1 MKLIDRDVNIPLRE
15 LVKKLTFRFI
25 FFESFVYNI
34 QTIIQI
40 NSYFIKEEPIMVN
53 FDQWNGFKGR
63 LWKEEIN
70 VRDFVQNNYKPYDGD
85 ESFLEGPTE
94 ATNKLWGKL
103 QELQKEERAKGG
115 VLDMETKVVAG
126 LTAYGP
132 GYIDESM
139 KELEKVVGLQ
149 TDKPLKRA
157 FMPYGGIKMAE
168 EACKNYGYEPDP
180 ELHKIFTEYHKTH
193 NQGVFDAY
201 TPEIRKARHSHIIT
215 GLPDT
220 YGRGRIVGDYR
231 RVALYGIDFL
241 MEEKKRDHANCG
253 CGTMTDDVIRL
264 REEISDQYKALAGM
278 KKMAESYGYD
288 ISKPATNAKEAV
300 QWLYFGYLAA
310 IKTQNGA
317 AMSVGR
323 VSTFLDIYIQ
333 RDLEAGTLTEK
344 EAQELI
350 DHFVM
355 KCRMVKFAR
364 ITSYNELF
372 SGDPTWATLEVGG
385 TGIDGR
391 SMVTKNDYRFL
402 HTLEN
407 MGPSPEPNLTVLYSS
422 RLPENFKK
430 YAAKI
435 SVDTS
440 SIQYE
445 NDDVMKVTWG
455 DDYSIC
461 CCVSATQ
468 TGKEMQ
474 FFGARANLA
483 KCLLYA
489 INGGVDVKNREQVG
503 PAYKPV
509 TSEYL
514 DYDEVVDKFDA
525 MMDWLADLY
534 VNTLNLIQYM
544 HDKYYYEAAEM
555 ALIDT
560 DVKRT
565 FATGI
570 AGFSHVVDSLS
581 AIKYA
586 KVKTVRDETG
596 IVVDYE
602 IEGDFPK
609 YGNDDDRADDIAVW
623 LLKTFLEK
631 IKKRHTYRNSEPTT
645 SILTITSNV
654 VYGKYT
660 GAMPDGRK
668 AGTPLAPG
676 ANPSYGAEQN
686 GLLASLNSLTKLPYE
701 WALDGISNTQTM
713 NPDALGHN
721 EEERINNLVNV
732 MDGYFD
738 QGAHHLNV
746 NVFGKDK
753 LLDAMEH
760 PEKPEYA
767 NFTIRVSGYA
777 VKFIDLTKEQQMD
790 VISRTFHDRM

>member
-1 MKLIDRDVNIPLRE
+1 
-15 LVKKLTFRFI
+15 
-25 FFESFVYNI
+25 
-34 QTIIQI
+34 
-40 NSYFIKEEPIMVN
+40 MVN

-94 ATNKLWGKL
+94 ATNKLWGRL

-139 KELEKVVGLQ
+139 KELEQVVGLQ

-168 EACKNYGYEPDP
+168 ESCKSYGYEPDP

-201 TPEIRKARHSHIIT
+201 TPEMRKARHSHIIT

-241 MEEKKRDHANCG
+241 MEEKKKDHANCG

-422 RLPENFKK
+422 RLPESFKK

-631 IKKRHTYRNSEPTT
+631 IKKRHTYRDSEPTT

-668 AGTPLAPG
+668 AGTPLSPG

>member
-1 MKLIDRDVNIPLRE
+1 MVD
-15 LVKKLTFRFI
+15 
-25 FFESFVYNI
+25 FE
-34 QTIIQI
+34 
-40 NSYFIKEEPIMVN
+40 
-53 FDQWNGFKGR
+53 QWEGFEGS
-63 LWKEEIN
+63 LWKEEVN
-70 VRDFVQNNYKPYDGD
+70 VRDFIQKNYTVYDGD
-85 ESFLEGPTE
+85 ESFLAGPTD
-94 ATNKLWGKL
+94 ATNKLWGIL
-103 QELQKEERAKGG
+103 QGLQKEERAKGG
-115 VLDMETKVVAG
+115 VLDMETKVVSG
-126 LTAYGP
+126 ITAYGP
-132 GYIDESM
+132 GYISEAD
-139 KELEKVVGLQ
+139 KDLEKVVGLQ

-157 FMPYGGIKMAE
+157 FMPFGGIKMAE
-168 EACKNYGYEPDP
+168 QACSTYGYEPDP
-180 ELHKIFTEYHKTH
+180 ELHKIFTEYCKTH

-201 TPEIRKARHSHIIT
+201 TPEMLKARHNKIIT

-241 MEEKKRDHANCG
+241 MEEKKHDFANCG
-253 CGTMTDDVIRL
+253 DGTMTDDVIRL
-264 REEISDQYKALAGM
+264 REEITMQYKALAQM
-278 KKMAESYGYD
+278 KKMAESYGFD
-288 ISKPATNAKEAV
+288 ISKPAKDAKEAV

-317 AMSVGR
+317 TMSVGR
-323 VSTFLDIYIQ
+323 ISTFLDIYIQ
-333 RDLEAGTLTEK
+333 RDLEAGKITEA

-350 DHFVM
+350 DHLVM
-355 KCRMVKFAR
+355 KFRMVKFAR
-364 ITSYNELF
+364 IPSYNQLF
-372 SGDPTWATLEVGG
+372 SGDPVWATLEVA
-385 TGIDGR
+385 GIGVDGR
-391 SMVTKNDYRFL
+391 SMVTKNDFRFL

-422 RLPENFKK
+422 SLPDTFKK
-430 YAAKI
+430 YAADI
-435 SVDTS
+435 SIRTS

-445 NDDVMKVTWG
+445 NDDVMKPVWG

-489 INGGVDVKNREQVG
+489 INGGVDAKTFDQVG
-503 PAYKPV
+503 PKYRPI

-514 DYDEVVDKFDA
+514 DYDEVIEAYDR
-525 MMDWLADLY
+525 MMDWLAGLY
-534 VNTLNLIQYM
+534 VNVLNLIQFM

-560 DVKRT
+560 DVRRT

-586 KVKTVRDETG
+586 KVKTIRNEDGV
-596 IVVDYE
+596 VVDYE
-602 IEGDFPK
+602 TEGDFPR
-609 YGNDDDRADDIAVW
+609 YGNDDDRADEIAVW
-623 LLKTFLEK
+623 LLKTFLDK
-631 IKKRHTYRNSEPTT
+631 IKKHHTYRNSEPTT

-654 VYGKYT
+654 VYGKAT
-660 GAMPDGRK
+660 GTMPDGRK
-668 AGTPLAPG
+668 AGAPLSPG
-676 ANPSYGAEQN
+676 ANPSYGAEQS
-686 GLLASLNSLTKLPYE
+686 GLLASLNSVAKLPYE
-701 WALDGISNTQTM
+701 WALDGISNTQTI
-713 NPDALGHN
+713 NPGALGHS
-721 EEERINNLVNV
+721 EEEKKNNLVQV

-746 NVFGKDK
+746 NVFGTEK
-753 LLDAMEH
+753 LIDAMEH
-760 PEKPEYA
+760 PEKEEYQ

-790 VISRTFHDRM
+790 VISRTCHDRM

>member
-1 MKLIDRDVNIPLRE
+1 
-15 LVKKLTFRFI
+15 
-25 FFESFVYNI
+25 
-34 QTIIQI
+34 
-40 NSYFIKEEPIMVN
+40 MVQM
-53 FDQWNGFKGR
+53 DQWNGFKGR

-70 VRDFVQNNYKPYDGD
+70 VRDFIQNNYKPYDGD

-94 ATNKLWGKL
+94 ATNKLWGRL

-115 VLDMETKVVAG
+115 VLDMETEVVAG

-139 KELEKVVGLQ
+139 KDLEQIVGLQ

-168 EACKNYGYEPDP
+168 ESCKNYGYEPNP

-201 TPEIRKARHSHIIT
+201 TPEMRKARHSHIIT

-241 MEEKKRDHANCG
+241 MEEKKKDHANCG

-264 REEISDQYKALAGM
+264 REELSDQYKALAGM

-288 ISKPATNAKEAV
+288 ISKPATNAKEAC

-333 RDLEAGTLTEK
+333 RDLDNGVITEK

-350 DHFVM
+350 DHMVM
-355 KCRMVKFAR
+355 KFRMVKFAR

-483 KCLLYA
+483 KCLHYA

-503 PAYKPV
+503 PAYKPI

-514 DYDEVVDKFDA
+514 EYDEVVEKFDA

-596 IVVDYE
+596 IVVDYK

-631 IKKRHTYRNSEPTT
+631 IKKRHTYRDSEPTT

-660 GAMPDGRK
+660 GAMPDGRP
-668 AGTPLAPG
+668 AGTPLSPG

-721 EEERINNLVNV
+721 EDERVANLVNV

-753 LLDAMEH
+753 LIDAMEH

-777 VKFIDLTKEQQMD
+777 VMFIDLTKEQQMD

>member
-1 MKLIDRDVNIPLRE
+1 MVE
-15 LVKKLTFRFI
+15 
-25 FFESFVYNI
+25 FE
-34 QTIIQI
+34 
-40 NSYFIKEEPIMVN
+40 
-53 FDQWNGFKGR
+53 QWSGFKGNK
-63 LWKEEIN
+63 WKQEIN
-70 VRDFVQNNYKPYDGD
+70 VRDFIQKNYTPYDGD
-85 ESFLEGPTE
+85 ESFLAGTTE
-94 ATNKLWGKL
+94 ATDKLWGRL
-103 QELQKEERAKGG
+103 QELYKEQRAKGG
-115 VLDMETKVVAG
+115 VLDCETEIVTG
-126 LTAYGP
+126 LDAYGP

-139 KELEKVVGLQ
+139 KDLEKIVGLQ

-157 FMPYGGIKMAE
+157 FMPYGGIKMAQQAAE
-168 EACKNYGYEPDP
+168 SYGY
-180 ELHKIFTEYHKTH
+180 KINPKFDQIFNEYHKTH

-201 TPEIRKARHSHIIT
+201 TPEIRAARKSHVIT

-241 MEEKKRDHANCG
+241 IKEKENDKANTG
-253 CGTMTDDVIRL
+253 DGTMTDDVIRL
-264 REEISDQYKALAGM
+264 REELSDQIKALQGM
-278 KKMAESYGYD
+278 KKMAEIYGYD
-288 ISKPATNAKEAV
+288 ISQPAKNAKEAV

-333 RDLEAGTLTEK
+333 RDLEAGTITEK

-350 DHFVM
+350 DHMTM
-355 KCRMVKFAR
+355 KFRMVKFAR
-364 ITSYNELF
+364 IPSYNELF
-372 SGDPTWATLEVGG
+372 SGDPVWATLEVGG
-385 TGIDGR
+385 IGVDGR
-391 SMVTKNDYRFL
+391 HMVTKNDFRFL

-407 MGPSPEPNLTVLYSS
+407 MGPSPEPNLTVLYSKN
-422 RLPENFKK
+422 LPETFKK
-430 YAAKI
+430 YASHI
-435 SVDTS
+435 SITTS

-445 NDDVMKVTWG
+445 NDDVMKPVWG

-489 INGGVDVKNREQVG
+489 INGGVDEKSFAQVG
-503 PAYKPV
+503 PQYQPI

-514 DYDEVVDKFDA
+514 DYDEVMKKYLV
-525 MMDWLADLY
+525 MMDWLAGLY

-560 DVKRT
+560 DVRRT

-570 AGFSHVVDSLS
+570 AGFSHVIDSLS

-586 KVKTVRDETG
+586 KVKTIRNEDG
-596 IVVDYE
+596 IVVDFD

-609 YGNDDDRADDIAVW
+609 YGNDDDRADQIGVD
-623 LLKTFLEK
+623 LLKTFIAM

-654 VYGKYT
+654 VYGKAT
-660 GAMPDGRK
+660 GALPDGRK
-668 AGTPLAPG
+668 AGEPFAPG
-676 ANPSYGAEQN
+676 ASPSYGAEQN
-686 GLLASLNSLTKLPYE
+686 GLLSSLNSVAKIPYE
-701 WALDGISNTQTM
+701 WALDGISNTQTI
-713 NPDALGHN
+713 NPDALGHD
-721 EEERINNLVNV
+721 EAERVNNLVNTL
-732 MDGYFD
+732 DGYFT

-746 NVFGKDK
+746 NVFGTEK

-760 PEKPEYA
+760 PEKEEYA

-777 VKFIDLTKEQQMD
+777 VRFIDLTKEQQLD
-790 VISRTFHDRM
+790 VIKRTCHKSL

>member
-1 MKLIDRDVNIPLRE
+1 ML
-15 LVKKLTFRFI
+15 
-25 FFESFVYNI
+25 
-34 QTIIQI
+34 Q
-40 NSYFIKEEPIMVN
+40 KE
-53 FDQWNGFKGR
+53 QWNGFEGR

-94 ATNKLWGKL
+94 ATNKLWGRL

-115 VLDMETKVVAG
+115 VLDMETEVVAG

-139 KELEKVVGLQ
+139 KDLEKVVGLQ

-168 EACKNYGYEPDP
+168 ESCKNYGYEPNP

-201 TPEIRKARHSHIIT
+201 TPEMRKARHSHIIT

-231 RVALYGIDFL
+231 RVALYGIDYL
-241 MEEKKRDHANCG
+241 MEEKKKDHANCG

-288 ISKPATNAKEAV
+288 ISQPAKDAKEAV

-323 VSTFLDIYIQ
+323 VSTFLDIYIE
-333 RDLEAGTLTEK
+333 RDLEAGKITEK

-391 SMVTKNDYRFL
+391 SMVTKNDFRFL

-422 RLPENFKK
+422 RLPESFKK

-489 INGGVDVKNREQVG
+489 INGGIDVKNREQVG
-503 PAYKPV
+503 PAYKPI

-514 DYDEVVDKFDA
+514 EYDEVIEKFDA

>member
-1 MKLIDRDVNIPLRE
+1 
-15 LVKKLTFRFI
+15 
-25 FFESFVYNI
+25 
-34 QTIIQI
+34 
-40 NSYFIKEEPIMVN
+40 MVN

-94 ATNKLWGKL
+94 ATNKLWGRL

-139 KELEKVVGLQ
+139 KELEQVVGLQ

-168 EACKNYGYEPDP
+168 ESCKNYGYEPDP

-201 TPEIRKARHSHIIT
+201 TPEMRKARHSHIIT

-220 YGRGRIVGDYR
+220 YGRGRTVGDYR

-241 MEEKKRDHANCG
+241 MEEKKKDHANCG

-391 SMVTKNDYRFL
+391 SMVTKNDFRFL

-422 RLPENFKK
+422 RLPESFKK

>member
-1 MKLIDRDVNIPLRE
+1 MKNFAQWDG
-15 LVKKLTFRFI
+15 
-25 FFESFVYNI
+25 FE
-34 QTIIQI
+34 
-40 NSYFIKEEPIMVN
+40 
-53 FDQWNGFKGR
+53 GR
-63 LWKEEIN
+63 LWKEEVN
-70 VRDFVQNNYKPYDGD
+70 VRDFIQKNYKPYDGD
-85 ESFLEGPTE
+85 SSFLAGPTE
-94 ATNKLWGKL
+94 ATDKLWGEL
-103 QELQKEERAKGG
+103 QKLQKEERAKGG
-115 VLDMETKVVAG
+115 VLDMETKVVSG
-126 LTAYGP
+126 ITAYGP
-132 GYIDESM
+132 GYISEAD
-139 KELEKVVGLQ
+139 KDLEKVVGLQ

-157 FMPYGGIKMAE
+157 FMPFGGIKMAE
-168 EACKNYGYEPDP
+168 QACSTYGYEPDP
-180 ELHKIFTEYHKTH
+180 ELHKIFTEYCKTH

-201 TPEIRKARHSHIIT
+201 TPEMLKARHNKIIT

-241 MEEKKRDHANCG
+241 MEEKKHDFANCG
-253 CGTMTDDVIRL
+253 DGTMTDDVIRL
-264 REEISDQYKALAGM
+264 REEITMQYKALAQM
-278 KKMAESYGYD
+278 KKMAESYGFD
-288 ISKPATNAKEAV
+288 ISKPAKDAKEAV

-323 VSTFLDIYIQ
+323 ISTFLDIYIQ
-333 RDLEAGTLTEK
+333 RDLEAGKITEA

-350 DHFVM
+350 DHLVM
-355 KCRMVKFAR
+355 KFRMVKFAR
-364 ITSYNELF
+364 IPSYNQLF
-372 SGDPTWATLEVGG
+372 SGDPVWATLEVA
-385 TGIDGR
+385 GIGVDGR
-391 SMVTKNDYRFL
+391 SMVTKNDFRFL

-422 RLPENFKK
+422 SLPDTFKK
-430 YAAKI
+430 YAADI
-435 SVDTS
+435 SIRTS

-445 NDDVMKVTWG
+445 NDDVMKPVWG

-489 INGGVDVKNREQVG
+489 INGGVDAKTFDQVG
-503 PAYKPV
+503 PKYRPI

-514 DYDEVVDKFDA
+514 DYDEVIEAYDR
-525 MMDWLADLY
+525 MMDWLAGLY
-534 VNTLNLIQYM
+534 VNVLNLIQFM

-560 DVKRT
+560 DVRRT

-586 KVKTVRDETG
+586 KVKTIRNEDGV
-596 IVVDYE
+596 VVDYE
-602 IEGDFPK
+602 TEGDFPR
-609 YGNDDDRADDIAVW
+609 YGNDDDRADEIAVW
-623 LLKTFLEK
+623 LLKTFLDK
-631 IKKRHTYRNSEPTT
+631 IKKHHTYRNSEPTT

-654 VYGKYT
+654 VYGKAT
-660 GAMPDGRK
+660 GTMPDGRK
-668 AGTPLAPG
+668 AGAPLSPG
-676 ANPSYGAEQN
+676 ANPSYGAEQS
-686 GLLASLNSLTKLPYE
+686 GLLASLNSVAKLPYE
-701 WALDGISNTQTM
+701 WALDGISNTQTI
-713 NPDALGHN
+713 NPGALGHS
-721 EEERINNLVNV
+721 EEEKKNNLVQV

-746 NVFGKDK
+746 NVFGTEK
-753 LLDAMEH
+753 LIDAMEH
-760 PEKPEYA
+760 PEKEEYQ

-790 VISRTFHDRM
+790 VISRTCHDRM